1 MKAVLTK
8 FRVKDEN
15 AYSNSGKISQLQAKI
30 DYIGEEIISVEAVI
44 KKAEETAAQN
54 KETYVE

>member
-44 KKAEETAAQN
+44 KKAEETAA
-54 KETYVE
+54 